1 MRKVYLSFLGRGTYD
16 KEAKQYRYI
25 PSRYELQGRKSKET
39 KFVQAAEIEILGAA
53 NFDLLIVVATEV
65 SDKAHFKSLER
76 ELKDLGAKVISLI
89 TISEDMSA
97 EGQWQW
103 FEKILKH
110 IEFGDEITVDLTHGY
125 RSAPIVFSAAINFL
139 QKARKI
145 SLQAV
150 YYGVFEQ
157 AKSLGYA
164 PVIDMKDFY
173 IVNEWAEAVSR
184 LVEDAD
190 ARKMAGVAAVSPGF
204 QTGGLNEPEIIRAM
218 EDLTDTIR
226 NVDVNRVAAK
236 ARKALELIEAKRP
249 SSSETGKVLLDLVVD
264 KFAILAIEDPQR
276 YDHAYFMLQLEIV
289 RLLLEHRLYMQA
301 YTVMREFVGSIGMI
315 EVQKGGITSKGGRN
329 RRFRFSGIFVNMLQF
344 NEDQWDFPTQ
354 AQNDLGKLRPFYER
368 LKAAGV
374 EILLRG
380 FVSELVCYRNGF
392 DHAWTSKSEAPSDI
406 SENGAR
412 MLKLLEQSV
421 NKLKDSGLL

>member
-1 MRKVYLSFLGRGTYD
+1 
-16 KEAKQYRYI
+16 
-25 PSRYELQGRKSKET
+25 
-39 KFVQAAEIEILGAA
+39 
-53 NFDLLIVVATEV
+53 
-65 SDKAHFKSLER
+65 
-76 ELKDLGAKVISLI
+76 
-89 TISEDMSA
+89 
-97 EGQWQW
+97 
-103 FEKILKH
+103 
-110 IEFGDEITVDLTHGY
+110 
-125 RSAPIVFSAAINFL
+125 
-139 QKARKI
+139 
-145 SLQAV
+145 
-150 YYGVFEQ
+150 
-157 AKSLGYA
+157 
-164 PVIDMKDFY
+164 
-173 IVNEWAEAVSR
+173 
-184 LVEDAD
+184 
-190 ARKMAGVAAVSPGF
+190 
-204 QTGGLNEPEIIRAM
+204 
-218 EDLTDTIR
+218 
-226 NVDVNRVAAK
+226 
-236 ARKALELIEAKRP
+236 
-249 SSSETGKVLLDLVVD
+249 
-264 KFAILAIEDPQR
+264 
-276 YDHAYFMLQLEIV
+276 MLQLEIV